1 VNAKSREILIQKG
14 DKFIVTGV
22 TITGQR
28 FKKVFDS
35 FMWADGINLWR
46 GSVWL
51 LRNGKRTLLKRVWN

>member
-1 VNAKSREILIQKG
+1 MSAKSREILKQKG

-22 TITGQR
+22 TKTGQR
-28 FKKVFDS
+28 FKKELDS
-35 FMWADGINLWR
+35 FIWADAINLWR